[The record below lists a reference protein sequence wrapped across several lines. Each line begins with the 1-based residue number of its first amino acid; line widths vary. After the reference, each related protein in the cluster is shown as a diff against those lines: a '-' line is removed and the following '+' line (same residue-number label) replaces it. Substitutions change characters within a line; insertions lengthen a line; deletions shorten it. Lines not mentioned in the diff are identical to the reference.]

1 MSRAFNIRTLLNC
14 PTILCWI
21 AISMVVC
28 LCAMEWVRAEQK
40 FVGKLVLEVDVANP
54 TKDKPQSKL
63 WFAHDTWWAWIPTR
77 QGSGVWRR
85 TISGW
90 QRQTALD
97 RSLSGLPGRAD
108 VWAEG
113 STARAVLVDGQRLAV
128 VALKYSAERSSYQ
141 RVGQGVQFQ
150 VGARQDDGVIETAT
164 IARDGRNRWWIA
176 YPWQRR
182 MWVRS
187 SLDADGVE
195 WTEPIAVSREV
206 NADDLCAI
214 VSLSGGVG
222 VIWSDQGSDALYF
235 CWHKNGANPKT
246 WEPIEEIDGGD
257 LTADDHIHAAV
268 SSDGALFLATK
279 NSVDR
284 VDHPQLV
291 LRVRHPDG
299 RWENLPYAHRTANAE
314 PSRPIV
320 LIGGDP
326 AWLFLLHTLYGRDGV
341 KPQANRIVW
350 QSTPVQAL
358 TDAILDTTSQSLIGP
373 IEGINN
379 VTGSKVSLPKGK
391 PWIVLASDAAGRV
404 YEGCIEP
411 GESQ

>member
-1 MSRAFNIRTLLNC
+1 M
-14 PTILCWI
+14 
-21 AISMVVC
+21 
-28 LCAMEWVRAEQK
+28 
-40 FVGKLVLEVDVANP
+40 
-54 TKDKPQSKL
+54 
-63 WFAHDTWWAWIPTR
+63 
-77 QGSGVWRR
+77 
-85 TISGW
+85 
-90 QRQTALD
+90 ALD

-108 VWAEG
+108 VWTEG

-128 VALKYSAERSSYQ
+128 VALKYSAEQSSYQ
-141 RVGQGVQFQ
+141 RLGQPVQFQ
-150 VGARQDDGVIETAT
+150 VSDPQADGVIETAT
-164 IARDGRNRWWIA
+164 IARDGHNRWWIA

-214 VSLSGGVG
+214 VSLPGGVG

-235 CWHKNGANPKT
+235 CWHKDGSNPKT
-246 WEPIEEIDGGD
+246 WEPIEEIDRGD

-299 RWENLPYAHRTANAE
+299 RWENLPYARRTADEE

-320 LIGGDP
+320 LVGGDP
-326 AWLFLLHTLYGRDGV
+326 ARLLLLHTLYGRGNV
-341 KPQANRIVW
+341 KPQVNRIVW
-350 QSTPVQAL
+350 QSAPIRNL
-358 TDAILDTTSQSLIGP
+358 TGAILDTTSQSLIGP

-379 VTGSKVSLPKGK
+379 VTGSKASLPKGK